1 MLTLPMAEPLN
12 LNTAITLLRQAG
24 VSLPAP
30 ENEALYLQA
39 VVDALCQLTSTDSL
53 TGALNRRTFIPILE
67 RELDR
72 VARGGEQA
80 LLIAVDI
87 DHFKRV
93 NDQYG
98 HLAGDEVIKKVAEC
112 LKQSIRPMDSMA
124 RMGGEE
130 FSVVCPNC
138 PPSFARVVAE
148 RIRSSIANTPVQIP
162 DQPPLRVTVSCGAAF
177 ATPWVKGQVSDWL
190 ERADRLLYQ
199 AKAGGRNQVCMEEV
213 PTPEV
218 SAEEKGLLF
227 GWGEAEPRIINELPT
242 Q

>member
-1 MLTLPMAEPLN
+1 MAEPLN
-12 LNTAITLLRQAG
+12 LTTAISLLRQGG
-24 VSLPAP
+24 VDLPDP
-30 ENEALYLQA
+30 KDRSLYLQA
-39 VVDALCQLTSTDSL
+39 VVDALCELSATDPL
-53 TGALNRRTFIPILE
+53 TGALNRRSFLPILE

-72 VARGGEQA
+72 VTRVGEQA
-80 LLIAVDI
+80 LLISVDI

-93 NDQYG
+93 NDQFG
-98 HLAGDEVIKKVAEC
+98 HLAGDEVIKMIAEC

-130 FSVVCPNC
+130 FCVVCPNC
-138 PPSFARVVAE
+138 PPAFARVVAE
-148 RIRSSIANTPVQIP
+148 RIRSTIANAAVQIQ
-162 DQPPLRVTVSCGAAF
+162 DHPPLRVTVSCGAAF

-199 AKAGGRNQVCMEEV
+199 AKSGGRNLVCIEDV

-218 SAEEKGLLF
+218 SAEEKDLLF
-227 GWGEAEPRIINELPT
+227 GWGEAETHIINKLPS